1 MPVLRRAGILIVV
14 ALLVFGLAGTLAV
27 AKKKK
32 KKIHH
37 WPSQVTITH
46 PTEAQFAGVAS
57 SKFKDCRKSRVI
69 GLYYTDPNTGQTQ
82 PLSVQRTDGNG
93 RYQVD
98 LAKPAY
104 AGTYQ
109 VQLVTRKIRAMKAPQ
124 ICNGAQSTVL
134 TVF

>member
-14 ALLVFGLAGTLAV
+14 ALLVLGLAGTLAV

-46 PTEAQFAGVAS
+46 PTETQFAGVTS

-82 PLSVQRTDGNG
+82 PLSVQRTDGAG

-98 LAKPAY
+98 LPKPAY
-104 AGTYQ
+104 TGNYQ
-109 VQLVTRKIRAMKAPQ
+109 VQLIARKIRARKAPQ
-124 ICNGAQSTVL
+124 ICNGAQSPVI

>member
-46 PTEAQFAGVAS
+46 PTETQFAGVTS

-98 LAKPAY
+98 LPKPAY

-109 VQLVTRKIRAMKAPQ
+109 VQLITRKIRAMKAPQ
-124 ICNGAQSTVL
+124 ICNGAQSPVI